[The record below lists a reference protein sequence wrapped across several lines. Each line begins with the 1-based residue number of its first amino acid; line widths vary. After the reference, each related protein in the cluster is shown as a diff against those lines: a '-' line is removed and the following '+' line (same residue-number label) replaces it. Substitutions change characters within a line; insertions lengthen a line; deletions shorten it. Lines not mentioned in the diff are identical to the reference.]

1 MFGPVGI
8 IGTLVFF
15 AIVAGIVILAMRM
28 NARNFRSDVR
38 RGDIRAYAKRYL
50 KRFPD
55 TGRKSLRESLQQEF
69 LPERIPTRSRD
80 NEFAGCFLFGLGG
93 VMGAAA
99 GHHMAASMG
108 DAEIKRIN
116 GLIDDV
122 IDDLFEDDDEPDRME
137 RPKGGLP

>member
-8 IGTLVFF
+8 LGTLVLL
-15 AIVAGIVILAMRM
+15 AIVAGIVLLTMRM
-28 NARNFRSDVR
+28 NRTNFRSDVR
-38 RGDIRAYAKRYL
+38 RPQVRAYAKRYL

-69 LPERIPTRSRD
+69 LPERIGTRSRD
-80 NEFAGCFLFGLGG
+80 NEMAGCFLFGLGG

-108 DAEIKRIN
+108 DAEIQRIN

-122 IDDLFEDDDEPDRME
+122 IDDLIEDDDEPDRIE
-137 RPKGGLP
+137 QPKGGLP